1 MEQKR
6 ERSREQNKEIAAR
19 SSVLNAAVLALTAL
33 LTACGNL
40 AQSQDASAEN
50 TQAESM
56 QAGQGEDG
64 QEREEQEQASSEQ
77 TESAGMEAESAAGV
91 SEETGTVILQEEA
104 NGQEITL
111 QSNAYDTLS
120 VATWITKI
128 GDMYYLS
135 DCYHDQI
142 LCHENLTDP
151 LTSWQVLTNDVH
163 YAHTIAGDGEL
174 LVIDD
179 TENNCVLTFHVSG
192 GESGSAGMASDSD
205 KDGEGRGTADSDSKE
220 QDKSEPD
227 VDSGERDAVDSAVR
241 YRRGTTLTQVG
252 NRPHF
257 VQYDEARQEFL
268 VWSSETGEMF
278 YMSKDSS
285 GELQVDKILQLPE
298 LNGIY
303 VRSFTIEGDDL
314 LFVSGPG
321 NREIL
326 RTDLDTLEV
335 KERYEVPAELAG
347 MAQVLRIQDYYY
359 LTISTDE
366 TGDQDYATIVRTQ
379 DLSQLAAGEY
389 EDVYADFGLSGGTPY
404 YISCMDGRYYLAHH
418 RTAENIIGFD
428 VIDNA
433 ICNVEVVY

>member
-1 MEQKR
+1 MKRETGMERKR
-6 ERSREQNKEIAAR
+6 ERSRKQNRGIAAK
-19 SSVLNAAVLALTAL
+19 SSMPNAAVLALVAL
-33 LTACGNL
+33 LTACGNS
-40 AQSQDASAEN
+40 AQSQNASAEK
-50 TQAESM
+50 TQAESV
-56 QAGQGEDG
+56 QAGQGENG

-77 TESAGMEAESAAGV
+77 TESSGMEAESAAGI
-91 SEETGTVILQEEA
+91 SEETDTVILQEEE

-111 QSNAYDTLS
+111 QSNAYETLS

-142 LCHENLTDP
+142 LCHENLMDP
-151 LTSWQVLTNDVH
+151 LTSWQVLTSDVH

-179 TENNCVLTFHVSG
+179 TENNRVLTFHVAG
-192 GESGSAGMASDSD
+192 GS
-205 KDGEGRGTADSDSKE
+205 
-220 QDKSEPD
+220 
-227 VDSGERDAVDSAVR
+227 
-241 YRRGTTLTQVG
+241 YRKGTTLTQVG

-268 VWSSETGEMF
+268 IWSSETGEMF

-366 TGDQDYATIVRTQ
+366 TGSQDYATIVRTK

-389 EDVYADFGLSGGTPY
+389 EDVYADFGLGGGTPY

>member
-6 ERSREQNKEIAAR
+6 ERSRKQDRGIAAR
-19 SSVLNAAVLALTAL
+19 SSILNAAALALVAL
-33 LTACGNL
+33 LTACGNS
-40 AQSQDASAEN
+40 AQSQNASAEE
-50 TQAESM
+50 TQAECV
-56 QAGQGEDG
+56 QAGQGEDE
-64 QEREEQEQASSEQ
+64 QERGEQEQASSEQ
-77 TESAGMEAESAAGV
+77 TESSGMEAETAAGV
-91 SEETGTVILQEEA
+91 SEETDTVILQEEA

-111 QSNAYDTLS
+111 QSNAYETLS

-151 LTSWQVLTNDVH
+151 LTSWQVLTSDVH

-179 TENNCVLTFHVSG
+179 TENNRVLTFHVAG
-192 GESGSAGMASDSD
+192 GSGSADAVNEDSA
-205 KDGEGRGTADSDSKE
+205 TN
-220 QDKSEPD
+220 
-227 VDSGERDAVDSAVR
+227 SGERGAVDSAVR
-241 YRRGTTLTQVG
+241 YRKGTTLTQVG

-268 VWSSETGEMF
+268 IWSSETGEMF

-366 TGDQDYATIVRTQ
+366 TGSQDYATIVRTK

-389 EDVYADFGLSGGTPY
+389 EDVYADFGLGGGTPY